1 MLETFDEQHF
11 IDVNKGGWLSAR
23 GGGGDL
29 WSDFYYIYETYS
41 ILCRLKYPYVL
52 NERVHR

>member
-23 GGGGDL
+23 GGGG
-29 WSDFYYIYETYS
+29 TYGR
-41 ILCRLKYPYVL
+41 IFTIFMKPTAFFAD
-52 NERVHR
+52 